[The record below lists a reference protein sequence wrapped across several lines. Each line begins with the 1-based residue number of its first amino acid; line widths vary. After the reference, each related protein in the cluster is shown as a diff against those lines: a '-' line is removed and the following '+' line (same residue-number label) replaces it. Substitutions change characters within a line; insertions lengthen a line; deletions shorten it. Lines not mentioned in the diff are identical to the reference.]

1 MRKSWKKDKYTRN
14 NFLKTT
20 KAFPGGPVVENPPA
34 NTGSMGSTPDP
45 GRFHMPWDNLSPCA
59 TTTKPTCPRARALQQ
74 EKPPQ
79 WEAHTE
85 PERSPCWPQPGKAH
99 RQH

>member
-45 GRFHMPWDNLSPCA
+45 GRFLHAAEPLSSW
-59 TTTKPTCPRARALQQ
+59 TTS
-74 EKPPQ
+74 
-79 WEAHTE
+79 TE
-85 PERSPCWPQPGKAH
+85 PVL
-99 RQH
+99 